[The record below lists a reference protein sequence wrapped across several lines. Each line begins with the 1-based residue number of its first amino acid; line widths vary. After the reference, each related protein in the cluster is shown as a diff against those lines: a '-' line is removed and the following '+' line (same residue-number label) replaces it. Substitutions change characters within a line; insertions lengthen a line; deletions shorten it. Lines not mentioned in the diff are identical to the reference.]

1 MTQLL
6 IDADSIVYKACFNV
20 VTVDEAFE
28 KFNSKLNYIK
38 DDLWSDELHIY
49 LKGVENFRSVD
60 FPLYKAN
67 RPKADPAS
75 IVPELYAMLEEE
87 EVGIQSD
94 GCEADDLVRT
104 AAHECK
110 HNEDDFVVVAIDKDL
125 FCDPF
130 NYYNPDKSEQF
141 SLTQKEADFNYYS
154 QLLTGDSTD
163 NIKGLHRVGP
173 KTAAKLLSSTN
184 EWKNLVIREYKERF
198 NKDYEDVLT
207 FVGHLIHIK
216 RNEKDWFDIGFG
228 DFYDR
233 KIDVEKVG
241 KLLGYDIQDI

>member
-94 GCEADDLVRT
+94 GCEADDLVRS
-104 AAHECK
+104 AAHECR
-110 HNEDDFVVVAIDKDL
+110 HNEDDFIVVAIDKDL

-184 EWKNLVIREYKERF
+184 EWRDLVIKEYKERF
-198 NKDYEDVLT
+198 SKDYEDVLT

-216 RNEKDWFDIGFG
+216 RNEKDWFNIGFG

-233 KIDVEKVG
+233 KIDVEKIG
-241 KLLGYDIQDI
+241 KLLGYDI

>member
-1 MTQLL
+1 MTKLL
-6 IDADSIVYKACFNV
+6 IDADSIVYKSCFNV
-20 VTVDEAFE
+20 VTVDEAFD
-28 KFNSKLNYIK
+28 KFKGKLNYIK
-38 DDLWSDELHIY
+38 EDLWSDDITLY
-49 LKGVENFRSVD
+49 LKGVENYRSVD

-67 RPKADPAS
+67 RPKADPSS
-75 IVPELYAMLEEE
+75 IVPELYAILEEE
-87 EVGIQSD
+87 EIGIQAD

-110 HNEDDFVVVAIDKDL
+110 FNEDPFVVVAIDKDL

-130 NYYNPDKSEQF
+130 PYYNPDKSEHF
-141 SLTQKEADFNYYS
+141 ELTKKEADFNYYS

-163 NIKGLHRVGP
+163 NIRGLNRVGP
-173 KTAAKLLSSTN
+173 KTAAKLLGTTN

-198 NKDYEDVLT
+198 GKDYEDVLT

-216 RNEKDWFDIGFG
+216 RNEKDWFNIGFG

-233 KIDVEKVG
+233 KIDIEKVG
-241 KLLGYDIQDI
+241 KLLGYDI

>member
-1 MTQLL
+1 MTHLI
-6 IDADSIVYKACFNV
+6 IDADSMIYKSCFNV
-20 VTVDEAFE
+20 TTVDEAFT
-28 KFNSKLNYIK
+28 KFNSKLNYLK
-38 DDLWSDELHIY
+38 DDLWTDDMAIY
-49 LKGVENFRSVD
+49 LKGVENFRAVD

-75 IVPELYAMLEEE
+75 IVPELYALLEEE
-87 EVGIQSD
+87 EIGIQSD

-104 AAHECK
+104 AGHECTM
-110 HNEDDFVVVAIDKDL
+110 NEDPFVIVGIDKDL

-130 NYYNPDKSEQF
+130 TYYNPDKSEQF
-141 SLTQKEADFNYYS
+141 ELTQKEADFNYYS

-163 NIKGLHRVGP
+163 NIKGLNRVGP
-173 KTAAKLLSSTN
+173 KTAAKLLESSSQ
-184 EWKNLVIREYKERF
+184 WKDLVIREYKERF
-198 NKDYEDVLT
+198 GGDHEDVLT

-241 KLLGYDIQDI
+241 KLLGYDI

>member
-6 IDADSIVYKACFNV
+6 IDADSIVYKASFNV

-94 GCEADDLVRT
+94 GCEADDLVRS
-104 AAHECK
+104 AAHECR
-110 HNEDDFVVVAIDKDL
+110 HNEDDFIVVAIDKDL

-184 EWKNLVIREYKERF
+184 EWRDLVIKEYKERF
-198 NKDYEDVLT
+198 SKDYEDVLT

-216 RNEKDWFDIGFG
+216 RNEKDWFNIGFG

-233 KIDVEKVG
+233 KIDVEKIG
-241 KLLGYDIQDI
+241 KLLGYDI

>member
-241 KLLGYDIQDI
+241 KLLGYDI

>member
-1 MTQLL
+1 MTQIL